1 MSPSPLALRIAGSG
15 IQLPALRR
23 DNCWFDQRFAQP
35 AGWTEHHCGIAS
47 RPLAGPGE
55 TSATLAARAVNQALA
70 QAGWAADGFDLLISA
85 CGVGQQAL
93 PCTAAL
99 VHRELGLSD
108 SGIAAFDVNA
118 SCLSFP
124 VALDMA
130 ACALAVGRYR
140 RVVIV
145 SSEIASAGL
154 NWDDAD
160 TAPLFGDGA
169 AAVAV
174 EAGNGNSQLLAAH
187 LQTWSE
193 GVEHCQVRAGGTA
206 VRLDDGMEAY
216 RQAAMFEMDGAAV
229 YRLAAQKLPGFVA
242 ELSQRAGIVPAQL
255 KALVPHQASAKALK
269 HIQRV
274 LRLPPGLL
282 VNIIQTYGNQM
293 SASIPTALHLAIADG
308 RIQRGDLIALVGT
321 GAGLSAGG
329 VVLRY

>member
-1 MSPSPLALRIAGSG
+1 MPDPLSLRIAGSG
-15 IQLPALRR
+15 VQLPSLRR
-23 DNCWFDQRFAQP
+23 DNAWFDQRLGQP
-35 AGWTEHHCGIAS
+35 AGWTARHCGIES
-47 RPLAGPGE
+47 RPLAGPAD
-55 TSATLAARAVNQALA
+55 TSSRLAAAAVEQALA
-70 QAGWAADGFDLLISA
+70 KAGWGAADFDVLISA

-93 PCTAAL
+93 PCTASL

-130 ACALAVGRYR
+130 ACAMAVGRYR
-140 RVVIV
+140 RAVIV

-154 NWDDAD
+154 NWDDPD

-169 AAVAV
+169 AAVAI
-174 EAGNGNSQLLAAH
+174 EAGDGRSQLLAAH
-187 LQTWSE
+187 LQTWSD
-193 GVEHCQVRAGGTA
+193 GVDYCRVRAGGTG
-206 VRLDDGMEAY
+206 VRLDDGVAAY

-229 YRLAAQKLPGFVA
+229 YKLAAQKLPGFVA
-242 ELSQRAGIVPAQL
+242 ELSQRAGITPDQL

-282 VNIIQTYGNQM
+282 VNIIQDHGNQM
-293 SASIPTALHLAIADG
+293 SASIPTALHLAIGDG
-308 RIQRGDLIALVGT
+308 RIQRGDLVALVGT

>member
-1 MSPSPLALRIAGSG
+1 MPDPLSLRIAGSG
-15 IQLPALRR
+15 VQLPSLRR
-23 DNCWFDQRFAQP
+23 DNAWFDQRLGQP
-35 AGWTEHHCGIAS
+35 AGWTARHCGIQS
-47 RPLAGPGE
+47 RPLAGPAE
-55 TSATLAARAVNQALA
+55 TTSHLAAAAVQQALA
-70 QAGWAADGFDLLISA
+70 KAGWGAADFDVLISA

-99 VHRELGLSD
+99 IHRQLGLSD

-130 ACALAVGRYR
+130 ACAMAVGRYR
-140 RVVIV
+140 RAVIV

-154 NWDDAD
+154 NWDDPD

-169 AAVAV
+169 AAVAI
-174 EAGNGNSQLLAAH
+174 EAGDGRSQLLAAH
-187 LQTWSE
+187 LQTWSD
-193 GVEHCQVRAGGTA
+193 GVDYCRVRAGGTG
-206 VRLDDGMEAY
+206 VRLDEGVEAY

-229 YRLAAQKLPGFVA
+229 YKLAAQKLPGFVA
-242 ELSQRAGIVPAQL
+242 ELSQRAGITPGQL

-282 VNIIQTYGNQM
+282 VNIIQDHGNQM
-293 SASIPTALHLAIADG
+293 SASIPTALHLAIGDG

>member
-1 MSPSPLALRIAGSG
+1 MPNPISLRIAGSG

-23 DNCWFDQRFAQP
+23 DNAWFDQRLGQP
-35 AGWTEHHCGIAS
+35 SGWTARHCGIAS
-47 RPLAGPGE
+47 RPLAGPQD
-55 TSATLAARAVNQALA
+55 TSASLAAGAITQALA
-70 QAGWAADGFDLLISA
+70 TAGWAADGFDVLISA

-93 PCTAAL
+93 PCSAAL
-99 VHRELGLSD
+99 IHRQLGLSQ
-108 SGIAAFDVNA
+108 SGIAAFDINA

-130 ACALAVGRYR
+130 ACALASGRYQR
-140 RVVIV
+140 AVIV

-169 AAVAV
+169 AAVAI
-174 EAGNGNSQLLAAH
+174 EAGDGRSQLLAAH
-187 LQTWSE
+187 LQTWSD
-193 GVEHCQVRAGGTA
+193 GVDYCRVRAGGTG
-206 VRLDDGMEAY
+206 VRLQDGVDAY
-216 RQAAMFEMDGAAV
+216 RQAALFEMDGAAV
-229 YRLAAQKLPGFVA
+229 YRLAAQKLPGFIA
-242 ELSQRAGIVPAQL
+242 ELSQRAGIAPAQL

-282 VNIIQTYGNQM
+282 VDIIQTYGNQM

-308 RIQRGDLIALVGT
+308 RIARGDLVALVGT

>member
-1 MSPSPLALRIAGSG
+1 MPDPISLRIAGSG
-15 IQLPALRR
+15 IQLPALQR
-23 DNCWFDQRFAQP
+23 DNAWFDRRFGQP
-35 AGWTEHHCGIAS
+35 DGWTARHCGIVS
-47 RPLAGPGE
+47 RPLAGPGQ
-55 TSATLAARAVNQALA
+55 TSASLAAGAINQALA
-70 QAGWAADGFDLLISA
+70 SAGWARDGFDALISA

-93 PCTAAL
+93 PCSAAL
-99 VHRELGLSD
+99 IHRQLGVSD

-130 ACALAVGRYR
+130 ACALATGRYR

-169 AAVAV
+169 AAVAI
-174 EAGNGNSQLLAAH
+174 EAGDGRSQLLAAH
-187 LQTWSE
+187 LQTWSD
-193 GVEHCQVRAGGTA
+193 GADYCQVRAGGTA
-206 VRLDDGMEAY
+206 VRLQDGVEAY

-242 ELSQRAGIVPAQL
+242 ELLQRAGIVPAQL

-308 RIQRGDLIALVGT
+308 RIARGDLIALVGT